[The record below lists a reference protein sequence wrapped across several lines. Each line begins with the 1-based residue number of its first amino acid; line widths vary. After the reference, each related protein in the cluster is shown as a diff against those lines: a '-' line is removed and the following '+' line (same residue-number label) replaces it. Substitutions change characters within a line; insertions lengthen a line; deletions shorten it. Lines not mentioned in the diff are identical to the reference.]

1 MCRRQHVCVLATYLV
16 CVYLCLLSCLDCKS
30 NRHSVDAFHAI
41 STSSSTTIRTN
52 SNRQHCA
59 AVFLRASPSLD
70 DVSSSW
76 DALTESLFQAT
87 AATTKSIAT
96 TADWKRI
103 VTTATQEL
111 HWNEFFS
118 KEWFIAVKNSI
129 NDVFTLMAM
138 QPLYIK
144 VEFIVIPIVMLTI
157 TTLLSLSQPDEN
169 YRSGMEPYPRGL
181 YDPIAAQAYYS
192 KHPKLV
198 AQRVL
203 ELLRLSNRFIIN
215 ILIDKYVTKR
225 EEQNRS
231 QRASELLSLIT
242 KLGPTAIKVGQAL
255 SVRSDLIPTEFAE
268 ALSTLQ
274 DQVPPFPDKLAKKL
288 LRSEL
293 GNERYQLLGI
303 DSKTK
308 KGPVASASIGQV
320 YKGSLGDIQVAVKV
334 QRPNVLAEIALDL
347 YIVREFAPIYQ
358 KVMGSATNLQALANE
373 WGRGFIAELDYREEA
388 TNTIR
393 FNYEMEARQLNA
405 VCAPTVLTDY
415 STEQVLV
422 TEWVDGTRLDQSDAA
437 DVPRLCAVALNAYLV
452 MLLELKSLHCD
463 PHPVCLMTLLRQ
475 SKNVTRLSVY
485 LIFFVLTCA
494 QTLEQRGT
502 YCERPMVAYAY

>member
-1 MCRRQHVCVLATYLV
+1 MLCRQRQCCSVTFFI
-16 CVYLCLLSCLDCKS
+16 CVYLCYLDYLHDEGHKPFASAFRSSC
-30 NRHSVDAFHAI
+30 R
-41 STSSSTTIRTN
+41 SSSTIIRQ
-52 SNRQHCA
+52 QHA
-59 AVFLRASPSLD
+59 HVVLRVSPSFD
-70 DVSSSW
+70 DLSSSW
-76 DALTESLFQAT
+76 DALTDSLLQAT

-96 TADWKRI
+96 TADWKKI
-103 VTTATQEL
+103 VTTTTQEL
-111 HWNEFFS
+111 HWNQFFS
-118 KEWFIAVKNSI
+118 KEWFVAVENSI
-129 NDVFTLMAM
+129 KEVLTLVSV

-144 VEFIVIPIVMLTI
+144 IELIVIPFMMITI
-157 TTLLSLSQPDEN
+157 ATLLSLSQPNDD

-181 YDPIAAQAYYS
+181 YDPIAAQAYYR

-203 ELLRLSNRFIIN
+203 QLLRLSNRFIIN
-215 ILIDKYVTKR
+215 LLADKYITKR
-225 EEQNRS
+225 EEQNRTE
-231 QRASELLSLIT
+231 RASELLSLIT

-255 SVRSDLIPTEFAE
+255 SVRPDLIPTEYAT

-293 GNERYQLLGI
+293 GSERYELLGI

-320 YKGSLGDIQVAVKV
+320 YKGSLGDVQVAVKV

-388 TNTIR
+388 ISTIR
-393 FNYEMEARQLNA
+393 FNNEMEARQLNA
-405 VCAPTVLTDY
+405 VCAPTVLSDF

-463 PHPVCLMTLLRQ
+463 PHPVC
-475 SKNVTRLSVY
+475 
-485 LIFFVLTCA
+485 F
-494 QTLEQRGT
+494 
-502 YCERPMVAYAY
+502 AYV

>member
-1 MCRRQHVCVLATYLV
+1 MLQRRQQPCMSATYLV
-16 CVYLCLLSCLDCKS
+16 CLCLCCYCLDRC
-30 NRHSVDAFHAI
+30 NDHHHGLLVQAFR
-41 STSSSTTIRTN
+41 SSSTIIPRTVVHRN
-52 SNRQHCA
+52 NQQLQGQGGVLA
-59 AVFLRASPSLD
+59 LQASPSFD

-96 TADWKRI
+96 TADLKKI

-111 HWNEFFS
+111 HWNQFFS
-118 KEWFIAVKNSI
+118 KEWFIAVQNSI
-129 NDVFTLMAM
+129 NDIVTLVSM

-144 VEFIVIPIVMLTI
+144 IELVVVPLLLVSIA
-157 TTLLSLSQPDEN
+157 TLLSLSQPDDD

-192 KHPKLV
+192 KQPKLV
-198 AQRVL
+198 AQRVMQ
-203 ELLRLSNRFIIN
+203 LLRLSNRFIIN
-215 ILIDKYVTKR
+215 ILVDKYITKR
-225 EEQNRS
+225 EEQNRT

-255 SVRSDLIPTEFAE
+255 SVRPDLIPTEYAS

-293 GNERYQLLGI
+293 GSERYQLLGI

-358 KVMGSATNLQALANE
+358 KIMGGATNLQALANE

-388 TNTIR
+388 LNTIR
-393 FNYEMEARQLNA
+393 FNAEMEARQLNA
-405 VCAPTVLTDY
+405 VCAPTVLTEY
-415 STEQVLV
+415 STERILV

-463 PHPVCLMTLLRQ
+463 PHPVRI
-475 SKNVTRLSVY
+475 SKARICSL
-485 LIFFVLTCA
+485 FFA
-494 QTLEQRGT
+494 FI
-502 YCERPMVAYAY
+502 